1 MTTIPAPVPALTPSA
16 WVEAAPFRSHLRHL
30 CATSGL
36 PWPVVA
42 LQAGLSVRHADALLH
57 GRRGRPLRRLP
68 RPTAA
73 RLWALDPAELVSL
86 VRVPVPAEPTARR
99 VEALLLAGLSP
110 RRVCR
115 ALGWESARLAALL
128 DAELTAV
135 SAADALRV
143 CALVESCDRD
153 RLAGAV
159 QAA

>member
-1 MTTIPAPVPALTPSA
+1 MAMCAVT
-16 WVEAAPFRSHLRHL
+16 
-30 CATSGL
+30 ATS
-36 PWPVVA
+36 
-42 LQAGLSVRHADALLH
+42 LSPARHSRLS
-57 GRRGRPLRRLP
+57 PLRRLP